1 MLSRANPPSHVT
13 VDISDI
19 AFPVPGDHR
28 IRIMNAFTCLYD
40 YIALDTNA
48 ALASV
53 PLTAVE
59 LPLASAEL
67 RYHGQ
72 VQRTELPP
80 GVYIVCVADVR
91 DDAMCAGSIIYS
103 SSMLWAHQYTNPPF
117 HRPLGAR
124 WYRCL
129 HAPGLHRHHDAAR
142 PLHSRR
148 LHALRGR
155 Q

>member
-1 MLSRANPPSHVT
+1 MLSRANPPSHIT

-28 IRIMNAFTCLYD
+28 IRIMNAFACLYN

-72 VQRTELPP
+72 VQRTELPL
-80 GVYIVCVADVR
+80 GVYVVCVANVR
-91 DDAMCAGSIIYS
+91 DDAMCWVNHILPIHAMGSSIHE
-103 SSMLWAHQYTNPPF
+103 L
-117 HRPLGAR
+117 PL
-124 WYRCL
+124 
-129 HAPGLHRHHDAAR
+129 PST
-142 PLHSRR
+142 P
-148 LHALRGR
+148 RGQVIPVPTR
-155 Q
+155 TRTTPTS